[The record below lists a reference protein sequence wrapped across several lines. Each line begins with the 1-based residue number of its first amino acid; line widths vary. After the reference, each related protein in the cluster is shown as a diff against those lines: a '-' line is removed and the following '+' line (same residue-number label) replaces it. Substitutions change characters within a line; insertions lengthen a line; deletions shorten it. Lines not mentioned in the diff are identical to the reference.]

1 MYFDSTQVSVVIVG
15 QSVIQ
20 SFLLVWI
27 EKMEDGPWA
36 YGVRKEYQL
45 R

>member
-20 SFLLVWI
+20 SFFLLVWI

-36 YGVRKEYQL
+36 
-45 R
+45 